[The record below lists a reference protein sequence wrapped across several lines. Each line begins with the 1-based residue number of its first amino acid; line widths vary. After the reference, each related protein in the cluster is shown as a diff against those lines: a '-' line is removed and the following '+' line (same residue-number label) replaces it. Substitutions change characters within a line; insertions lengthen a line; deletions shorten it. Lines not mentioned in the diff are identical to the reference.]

1 MEAGK
6 RTIRDIFNRGR
17 NLEIPFFQRAY
28 VWDTEQWQRFL
39 EDMIMVSSTKR
50 PYFLGSVILKQQ
62 ETASNNDSILTVIDG
77 QQRLTTLKI

>member
-28 VWDTEQWQRFL
+28 VWDIEQWQRFL
-39 EDMIMVSSTKR
+39 EDMRMVSITKSFIER
-50 PYFLGSVILKQQ
+50 AYFMVSCYV
-62 ETASNNDSILTVIDG
+62 
-77 QQRLTTLKI
+77 